1 MHRPPAPFFR
11 TLSLSPLAIRIERV
25 GFWCFWHCSSLV
37 RPRIRWKTS
46 SARALA
52 RQFGTT
58 KRARANA
65 KGTKRRTEKTR
76 RSSSSSPPSKG
87 SNCRRRRKRQ
97 HRTWHRDGGASPSLF
112 VPFRIPQRP
121 PRRGSTKGV
130 VGGARKCEA
139 GRPRQGATAPR
150 KKSMSSLSFL
160 SLFLAAAPPF
170 FCPIAARAA
179 APSRVFLIQTTVPEP
194 CEGALRSS
202 RRKWAR
208 ACWRPGPG
216 ATT

>member
-1 MHRPPAPFFR
+1 MTETRGRRSSEKMHRPPAPFFR

-97 HRTWHRDGGASPSLF
+97 HRTWHRDGGASPSPFCSVSHPTGATSSRLDQRGGRRSTKMRGRAPTTGRNGSQKKKHELSLF
-112 VPFRIPQRP
+112 SLSLSCCCSSFFLSHCC
-121 PRRGSTKGV
+121 PRRGTFRG
-130 VGGARKCEA
+130 
-139 GRPRQGATAPR
+139 
-150 KKSMSSLSFL
+150 LSH
-160 SLFLAAAPPF
+160 SND
-170 FCPIAARAA
+170 R
-179 APSRVFLIQTTVPEP
+179 T
-194 CEGALRSS
+194 
-202 RRKWAR
+202 
-208 ACWRPGPG
+208 
-216 ATT
+216 

>member
-25 GFWCFWHCSSLV
+25 SFWCFWHCSSLV

-58 KRARANA
+58 TRARANA

-97 HRTWHRDGGASPSLF
+97 HRTWHRDGGASPSPFCSVSHPTGATSSRLDQRGGRRSTKMRGRAPTTGRNGPQKKKHELSLF
-112 VPFRIPQRP
+112 SLSLSCCCSSFFLSHCC
-121 PRRGSTKGV
+121 PRRGTFRG
-130 VGGARKCEA
+130 
-139 GRPRQGATAPR
+139 
-150 KKSMSSLSFL
+150 LSH
-160 SLFLAAAPPF
+160 SND
-170 FCPIAARAA
+170 R
-179 APSRVFLIQTTVPEP
+179 T
-194 CEGALRSS
+194 
-202 RRKWAR
+202 
-208 ACWRPGPG
+208 
-216 ATT
+216 